1 MSELNLTHS
10 NGNKVK
16 LTTPDT
22 LAASKTFKLPGA
34 DGSSG
39 QFLKTDGSG
48 ALSFATALTGPTAP
62 SWTTVATFDCA
73 SANPSALEVTG
84 LDNPQVVMFV
94 YHELKHSAS
103 SYNLMQ
109 IGNDSTGYQ
118 ASGYFDIGTYR
129 QAGDGDPTS
138 TRGHNQSNWYV
149 LDYNFTNNTNLY
161 SGKTVLTR
169 TFNRWSYQTSCD
181 VSYSGSNTQ
190 YEIMW
195 RGHNRTFSSALNRI
209 KLINDGGGTFTQGYL
224 TILTQS

>member
-1 MSELNLTHS
+1 MSELNFTHS

-62 SWTTVATFDCA
+62 SWTTAASYDCA
-73 SANPSALEVTG
+73 SANPSDLFATG
-84 LDNPQVVMFV
+84 LTNPQVIMYVF
-94 YHELKHSAS
+94 HELKHSAS
-103 SYNLMQ
+103 SRCIMR
-109 IGNDSTGYQ
+109 IGSSSGYQ
-118 ASGYFDIGTYR
+118 TGGYFDIGYYT
-129 QAGDGDPTS
+129 QAGGTPTR
-138 TRGHNQSNWYV
+138 TRGHNQGQWYP
-149 LDYNFTNNTNLY
+149 LDYNFTNNSNLY
-161 SGKTVLTR
+161 SGKIVLTR

-181 VSYSGSNTQ
+181 VSYNGQNTQ
-190 YEIMW
+190 YDVGW
-195 RGHNRTFSSALNRI
+195 RGHNRDFSSSLDRVNMY
-209 KLINDGGGTFTQGYL
+209 NDGGGTFTSGYV

>member
-1 MSELNLTHS
+1 MSELNFTHS

-22 LAASKTFKLPGA
+22 LAANKTFKLPGA

-48 ALSFATALTGPTAP
+48 ALSFATPT
-62 SWTTVATFDCA
+62 SWTTAASFDCA
-73 SANPSALEVTG
+73 SANPSAFEVTG
-84 LDNPQVVMFV
+84 LSNPQVIMYVF
-94 YHELKHSAS
+94 HEIKHSAS
-103 SYNLMQ
+103 SRCIMQ

-129 QAGDGDPTS
+129 TAGDQNPVS
-138 TRGHNQSNWYV
+138 TRGHNQGQWYA

-161 SGKTVLTR
+161 SGKIVLTR
-169 TFNRWSYQTSCD
+169 TFNRWSYETSCD

-195 RGHNRTFSSALNRI
+195 RGHNRNFSSSLDRVNMF
-209 KLINDGGGTFTQGYL
+209 NNGGGNYTSGYV

>member
-22 LAASKTFKLPGA
+22 LAANKTFKLPGA
-34 DGSSG
+34 DGSSN
-39 QFLKTDGSG
+39 QAMVTNGSG
-48 ALSFATALTGPTAP
+48 ALSFATPT

-94 YHELKHSAS
+94 YHELRHSAS

-129 QAGDGDPTS
+129 QAGGSETS

-149 LDYNFTNNTNLY
+149 LDYNFTNATNLY

-169 TFNRWSYQTSCD
+169 TFNRWSYVTHCD
-181 VSYSGSNTQ
+181 VSYPDNNSQ
-190 YEIMW
+190 YELFW

-209 KLINDGGGTFTQGYL
+209 KLFNNGGGTFTEGYL

>member
-1 MSELNLTHS
+1 MSELNFLHS

-169 TFNRWSYQTSCD
+169 TFNRWSYESSID

-195 RGHNRTFSSALNRI
+195 RGHNRNFSSA
-209 KLINDGGGTFTQGYL
+209 FTTSLADPGIFSLSRLYKHL
-224 TILTQS
+224 TE

>member
-1 MSELNLTHS
+1 MSELNFTHS

-22 LAASKTFKLPGA
+22 LAANKTFKLPGA

-94 YHELKHSAS
+94 YHELRHSAS

-129 QAGDGDPTS
+129 QAGGSETS

-149 LDYNFTNNTNLY
+149 LDYNFTNATNLY

-169 TFNRWSYQTSCD
+169 TFNRWSYESSID
-181 VSYSGSNTQ
+181 VSYSSSNTQ

-195 RGHNRTFSSALNRI
+195 RGHNRNFSSAFNRVKI
-209 KLINDGGGTFTQGYL
+209 YNNSGGTYNSGYV